1 MKDEGSVGHLVSFDY
16 KLLLLQT
23 LSVVLQREGTGD
35 RRPVRP
41 HTSGAGAVADS
52 GDKVPGSGHLDIVS
66 TLHTATVC
74 PAVLFCNHDRSID
87 WR

>member
-35 RRPVRP
+35 QWDHTPVEQEQWLIVVIKCQ
-41 HTSGAGAVADS
+41 AAD
-52 GDKVPGSGHLDIVS
+52 
-66 TLHTATVC
+66 TL
-74 PAVLFCNHDRSID
+74 I
-87 WR
+87 